1 MTPIVECVPN
11 FSEGRRKE
19 VIDAIL
25 AEIASVPGVT
35 LLDHHA
41 DADHNRL
48 VVTFV
53 GEPEPV
59 ERAAFASIKK
69 AAQLIDMDQHRGAH
83 PRLGATDVVPFVPVA
98 GVTMDDCVAMA
109 KRLGARVAR
118 ELGIP
123 IYLYEAAA
131 ARPDRV
137 NLENVRR
144 GQYEGLKAEIGI
156 NPDRK
161 PDYGPTRLGKAG
173 ATVVGA
179 RPFLIAF
186 NVYLNT
192 ADVEIAKAIARAV
205 RHSSGGL
212 RFVKAMGV
220 LVEGKA
226 QVSMNLTDFNQTPLA
241 RVVELVRREAARHGA
256 SITHSELVG
265 LTPQAALAD
274 AAQWYLQ
281 LDDLKPDQILENRL
295 AASHSE
301 PRSGDESLSREA
313 QTLRREVVP
322 DDSLTAF
329 LDATAAG
336 TPAPG
341 GGSVSALAGALA
353 AALTAMVAR
362 LTVGKPKYGD
372 VEGKMHDVI
381 ARAGPLRAELTAL
394 IQKDGAAYDAV
405 VAAGKLPK
413 GTDDEKAARQTA
425 IQAATLHAAQVPLE
439 TARLSLQALEL
450 ALAVA
455 QAGNVNSMSDAAVAG
470 LMARAAVEG
479 AGLNVRV
486 NVASLADSAQ
496 ACVLLDELATLRSRA
511 TPLADQVMAFAEQR
525 GRLS

>member
-1 MTPIVECVPN
+1 MNSLVECVPN
-11 FSEGRRKE
+11 FSEGRRKD

-25 AEIASVPGVT
+25 AEITAVPGVT

-69 AAQLIDMDQHRGAH
+69 AAQLIDMDRHQGAH

-98 GVTMDDCVAMA
+98 GVTMDECVAMA
-109 KRLGARVAR
+109 RRVGVR
-118 ELGIP
+118 VGSELGIP
-123 IYLYEAAA
+123 VYLYEAAA

-144 GQYEGLKAEIGI
+144 GQYEGLRAEIEA

-161 PDYGPTRLGKAG
+161 PDLGPARLGKAG
-173 ATVVGA
+173 ATVIGA

-192 ADVEIAKAIARAV
+192 DNVEIAKAVARAV
-205 RHSSGGL
+205 RQSNGGL
-212 RFVKAMGV
+212 RFVKGMGV
-220 LVEGKA
+220 LVDGQA
-226 QVSMNLTDFNQTPLA
+226 QVSMNLTDFRQTPIA
-241 RVVELVRREAARHGA
+241 RVVEFVRREAARYGA
-256 SITHSELVG
+256 SITRTELVG
-265 LTPQAALAD
+265 LAPQAALVD

-281 LDDLKPDQILENRL
+281 LDDLRPDQVLENRL
-295 AASHSE
+295 VASHSE
-301 PRSGDESLSREA
+301 PRSGEESLSREA
-313 QTLRREVVP
+313 ETLRRKAAQG
-322 DDSLTAF
+322 DSLKVF

-353 AALTAMVAR
+353 AALAAMVAR
-362 LTVGKPKYGD
+362 LTVGKPKYAD
-372 VEGKMHDVI
+372 VESKLQDVI
-381 ARAGPLRAELTAL
+381 VQADSLRARLTAA
-394 IQKDGAAYDAV
+394 IEADSAAFDAV
-405 VAAGKLPK
+405 MAARKLPNGAGEDK
-413 GTDDEKAARQTA
+413 VARQAA
-425 IQAATLHAAQVPLE
+425 IQAATLHAAQAPLE

-450 ALAVA
+450 ALVVA
-455 QAGNVNSMSDAAVAG
+455 QSGNVNSMTDAAVAG

-486 NVASLADSAQ
+486 NVASLTDQAQ
-496 ACVLLDELATLRSRA
+496 ARAHLDELDTLRTRA
-511 TPLADQVMAFAEQR
+511 AQLADQVVAAAEQR
-525 GRLS
+525 GRIL

>member
-1 MTPIVECVPN
+1 MNPIVECVPN
-11 FSEGRRKE
+11 FSEGRRKD

-69 AAQLIDMDQHRGAH
+69 AAQLIDMDQHQGAH

-123 IYLYEAAA
+123 VYLYEAAA
-131 ARPDRV
+131 ARPGRV

-161 PDYGPTRLGKAG
+161 PDYGPARLGRAG

-186 NVYLNT
+186 NIYLNT
-192 ADVEIAKAIARAV
+192 ANVEIAKAIARAV
-205 RHSSGGL
+205 RQSSGGL

-226 QVSMNLTDFNQTPLA
+226 QVSMNLTDFYQTPIA

-265 LTPQAALAD
+265 LTPQAALVD

-281 LDDLKPDQILENRL
+281 LDDPADQILGNRL
-295 AASHSE
+295 VAGGHFRPKRKNLS
-301 PRSGDESLSREA
+301 RGTESLRCECG
-313 QTLRREVVP
+313 R
-322 DDSLTAF
+322 
-329 LDATAAG
+329 
-336 TPAPG
+336 
-341 GGSVSALAGALA
+341 
-353 AALTAMVAR
+353 AMA
-362 LTVGKPKYGD
+362 
-372 VEGKMHDVI
+372 
-381 ARAGPLRAELTAL
+381 
-394 IQKDGAAYDAV
+394 
-405 VAAGKLPK
+405 
-413 GTDDEKAARQTA
+413 
-425 IQAATLHAAQVPLE
+425 
-439 TARLSLQALEL
+439 
-450 ALAVA
+450 
-455 QAGNVNSMSDAAVAG
+455 
-470 LMARAAVEG
+470 
-479 AGLNVRV
+479 
-486 NVASLADSAQ
+486 
-496 ACVLLDELATLRSRA
+496 
-511 TPLADQVMAFAEQR
+511 
-525 GRLS
+525 

>member
-1 MTPIVECVPN
+1 MTPIIECVPN

-25 AEIASVPGVT
+25 AEITSVPGVA

-59 ERAAFASIKK
+59 ERAAFASIRR
-69 AAQLIDMDQHRGAH
+69 AAQLIDMDQHQGAH

-98 GVTMDDCVAMA
+98 GVTMADCVAMA
-109 KRLGARVAR
+109 KRLGARVGN

-131 ARPDRV
+131 TRPDRV

-144 GQYEGLKAEIGI
+144 GQYEGLKAEIETE
-156 NPDRK
+156 PDRR
-161 PDYGPTRLGKAG
+161 PDFGPARLGKAG
-173 ATVVGA
+173 ATIIGA

-192 ADVEIAKAIARAV
+192 ANVETAKAIARAV
-205 RHSSGGL
+205 RQSSGGL

-226 QVSMNLTDFNQTPLA
+226 QVSMNLTDFNQTPMA
-241 RVVELVRREAARHGA
+241 RVVELVRREAARHGV

-265 LTPQAALAD
+265 LTPQAALVD

-295 AASHSE
+295 VAGDSE
-301 PRSGDESLSREA
+301 PRSGEESLSRG
-313 QTLRREVVP
+313 TGTMG
-322 DDSLTAF
+322 DSLTVF

-353 AALTAMVAR
+353 AALAAMVAR
-362 LTVGKPKYGD
+362 LTVGKPKYAD
-372 VEGKMHDVI
+372 VETRMQDVI
-381 ARAGPLRAELTAL
+381 TQAESLCAKLTSA
-394 IQKDGAAYDAV
+394 IEADSAAFDAV
-405 VAAGKLPK
+405 MAAMRLPK
-413 GTDDEKAARQTA
+413 GTDDEKATRQTA

-450 ALAVA
+450 ALVVA
-455 QAGNVNSMSDAAVAG
+455 QAGNVNSMTDAAVAG

-479 AGLNVRV
+479 AGLNLRV
-486 NVASLADSAQ
+486 NVASLTDQAQ
-496 ACVLLDELATLRSRA
+496 ARALLDELAGIRSRA
-511 TPLADQVMAFAEQR
+511 AQQADQVIASAERR
-525 GRLS
+525 GKLP

>member
-1 MTPIVECVPN
+1 MTPIIECVPN
-11 FSEGRRKE
+11 FSEGRRKD

-25 AEIASVPGVT
+25 AEITAVPGVT
-35 LLDHHA
+35 LFDHHA

-59 ERAAFASIKK
+59 ERAAFASIRC
-69 AAQLIDMDQHRGAH
+69 AAQLIDMDQHQGAH

-98 GVTMDDCVAMA
+98 GVTMADCVGMA
-109 KRLGARVAR
+109 KRLGARVGH

-131 ARPDRV
+131 TRPDRV

-144 GQYEGLKAEIGI
+144 GQYEVLRAEIET
-156 NPDRK
+156 NPDRR
-161 PDYGPTRLGKAG
+161 PDFGPARLGKAG
-173 ATVVGA
+173 ATVIGA

-192 ADVEIAKAIARAV
+192 ANVEIAKAIAKAV

-220 LVEGKA
+220 LVGGKA
-226 QVSMNLTDFNQTPLA
+226 QVSMNLTDFSQTPIA

-256 SITHSELVG
+256 SITHTELVG
-265 LTPQAALAD
+265 LAPQAALVD

-295 AASHSE
+295 GAGPSE
-301 PRSGDESLSREA
+301 PRGGEESLSRGTETLGRDAA
-313 QTLRREVVP
+313 QG
-322 DDSLTAF
+322 DNLTAF

-353 AALTAMVAR
+353 AALAAMVAR
-362 LTVGKPKYGD
+362 LTVGKPKYAD
-372 VEGKMHDVI
+372 VETRMQDVLTQ
-381 ARAGPLRAELTAL
+381 AESLRAKLTSA
-394 IQKDGAAYDAV
+394 IEADSAAFDAV
-405 VAAGKLPK
+405 MAAVRLPK

-455 QAGNVNSMSDAAVAG
+455 QAGNVNSMTDAAVAG

-486 NVASLADSAQ
+486 NVASLTDQAQ
-496 ACVLLDELATLRSRA
+496 ARALLDELAALGSRA
-511 TPLADQVMAFAEQR
+511 AQLADQVVSSAEQR
-525 GRLS
+525 GKLP

>member
-1 MTPIVECVPN
+1 MKPLVECVPN
-11 FSEGRRKE
+11 FSEGRRPD

-25 AEIASVPGVT
+25 TEITAVPGIT

-59 ERAAFASIKK
+59 EQAAFAAIRK
-69 AAQLIDMDQHRGAH
+69 AAQRIDLDHHQGAH

-98 GVTMDDCVAMA
+98 GVSMDDCVAMA
-109 KRLGARVAR
+109 RRLGARVGD
-118 ELGIP
+118 ELDIP
-123 IYLYEAAA
+123 VYLYEAAA

-144 GQYEGLKAEIGI
+144 GQYEGLKAEIET

-161 PDYGPTRLGKAG
+161 PDFGPAKLGPSG
-173 ATVVGA
+173 ATVIGA

-186 NVYLNT
+186 NIYLNT
-192 ADVEIAKAIARAV
+192 GDVNIAKAIARAV

-212 RFVKAMGV
+212 RCVKALGV
-220 LVEGKA
+220 LVEGQA
-226 QVSMNLTDFNQTPLA
+226 QVTLNLTDFRQTPIA
-241 RVVELVRREAARHGA
+241 RVTEFVRREAARYGA
-256 SITHSELVG
+256 SIVRTELVG
-265 LTPQAALAD
+265 LTPQAALVD

-295 AASHSE
+295 VAAQ
-301 PRSGDESLSREA
+301 GD
-313 QTLRREVVP
+313 TP
-322 DDSLTAF
+322 TAF

-353 AALTAMVAR
+353 AALAAMVAR
-362 LTVGKPKYGD
+362 LTVGKPTYAD
-372 VEGKMHDVI
+372 VEAQMQAVI
-381 ARAGPLRAELTAL
+381 AQAESLRAKLTAAV
-394 IQKDGAAYDAV
+394 DADSAAFDAV
-405 VAAGKLPK
+405 VAAIKLPK
-413 GTDDEKAARQTA
+413 ATDEEKAARQTA

-439 TARLSLQALEL
+439 TARASLQALEL
-450 ALAVA
+450 AQVVA
-455 QAGNVNSMSDAAVAG
+455 QSGNANSMTDAAVAG
-470 LMARAAVEG
+470 LMAQAAVEG

-486 NVASLADSAQ
+486 NAASLVDQAQ
-496 ACVLLDELATLRSRA
+496 ARALLEELYTLRSRA
-511 TPLADQVMAFAEQR
+511 AKLAEQIVAVAEQR
-525 GRLS
+525 GKLP

>member
-1 MTPIVECVPN
+1 MKPLVECVPN
-11 FSEGRRKE
+11 FSEGRRKD

-25 AEIASVPGVT
+25 AEIAAVPGVT

-53 GEPEPV
+53 GEPQPV

-69 AAQLIDMDQHRGAH
+69 AAQLIDMDRHQGAH

-98 GVTMDDCVAMA
+98 GVTMDECVAMA
-109 KRLGARVAR
+109 KRVGVRVGS

-123 IYLYEAAA
+123 VYLYEAAA

-144 GQYEGLKAEIGI
+144 GQYEGLKTEIET

-161 PDYGPTRLGKAG
+161 PDLGPARLGKAG
-173 ATVVGA
+173 ATIIGA

-192 ADVEIAKAIARAV
+192 DNVEIAKAIAKAV
-205 RHSSGGL
+205 RQSNGGL
-212 RFVKAMGV
+212 RFVKGLGV

-226 QVSMNLTDFNQTPLA
+226 QVSMNLTDFRQTPIA
-241 RVVELVRREAARHGA
+241 RVVEFVRREAARYGA
-256 SITHSELVG
+256 AITRTELVG
-265 LTPQAALAD
+265 LAPQAALVD

-281 LDDLKPDQILENRL
+281 LDDLRPDQVLENRL
-295 AASHSE
+295 VASHSE
-301 PRSGDESLSREA
+301 PRSGEESLARTTETLREA
-313 QTLRREVVP
+313 ALG
-322 DDSLTAF
+322 DNLKMF

-353 AALTAMVAR
+353 AALAAMVAR
-362 LTVGKPKYGD
+362 LTVGKPKYAD
-372 VEGKMHDVI
+372 VESKLQDVI
-381 ARAGPLRAELTAL
+381 VQADSLRAKLTAA
-394 IQKDGAAYDAV
+394 IEADSAAFDAV
-405 VAAGKLPK
+405 MAAMKLPR
-413 GTDDEKAARQTA
+413 GTGEEKAARQAA

-450 ALAVA
+450 ALVVV
-455 QAGNVNSMSDAAVAG
+455 QSGNVNSMTDAAVAG

-486 NVASLADSAQ
+486 NAASLADQSQ
-496 ACVLLDELATLRSRA
+496 ARALLDEVNSLRSRA
-511 TPLADQVMAFAEQR
+511 AQLADQVAATAERR
-525 GRLS
+525 GKLP

>member
-1 MTPIVECVPN
+1 MKSIVECVPN
-11 FSEGRRKE
+11 FSEGRRRE

-25 AEIASVPGVT
+25 AEIASVPGVM

-59 ERAAFASIKK
+59 ERAAFASINK
-69 AAQLIDMDQHRGAH
+69 AAQLIDMDQHQGAH

-109 KRLGARVAR
+109 KRLGARVAS

-123 IYLYEAAA
+123 VYLYEAAA
-131 ARPDRV
+131 ARPERV

-144 GQYEGLKAEIGI
+144 GQYEGLKVEIGI

-161 PDYGPTRLGKAG
+161 PDYGPARLGKAG

-192 ADVEIAKAIARAV
+192 ANVEIAKAIARAV
-205 RHSSGGL
+205 RQSSGGL
-212 RFVKAMGV
+212 RFVKAIGV

-226 QVSMNLTDFNQTPLA
+226 QVSMNLTDYNQTPIA
-241 RVVELVRREAARHGA
+241 RVLELVRREAARHGA
-256 SITHSELVG
+256 SITHNELVG
-265 LTPQAALAD
+265 LAPQAALVD

-295 AASHSE
+295 VAGYSDRSE
-301 PRSGDESLSREA
+301 DSLSRGT
-313 QTLRREVVP
+313 QTLRR
-322 DDSLTAF
+322 DAAQGDSLTAF

-353 AALTAMVAR
+353 VALAAMVAR

-394 IQKDGAAYDAV
+394 VEKDGAAYDAV
-405 VAAGKLPK
+405 VTAMKLPK

-450 ALAVA
+450 ALIAA

-486 NVASLADSAQ
+486 NVASLADPAQ
-496 ACVLLDELATLRSRA
+496 ARALLDELATLRSRA
-511 TPLADQVMAFAEQR
+511 MPLADKVMALAEER